1 MEDDSSKGI
10 ENNVV
15 KGPWKSPK
23 LKKVSIETKKLAEDM
38 MFIEDVAESVMI
50 PLIHA
55 LSENG
60 VDIQKDELV
69 AEVGFMN
76 EVVKSML
83 FRHLGYG
90 HPMTTLIGYTMNV
103 MQEETRDTYAKFDM
117 DTLDKILE
125 DVLKEEEDEPD
136 PA

>member
-50 PLIHA
+50 PLIHS

-90 HPMTTLIGYTMNV
+90 HTMTTLI
-103 MQEETRDTYAKFDM
+103 
-117 DTLDKILE
+117 
-125 DVLKEEEDEPD
+125 
-136 PA
+136 

>member
-1 MEDDSSKGI
+1 MEDDTPINPS
-10 ENNVV
+10 NVV
-15 KGPWKSPK
+15 KGPWKSRRV
-23 LKKVSIETKKLAEDM
+23 KKVSVETKKLTEDM
-38 MFIEDVAESVMI
+38 MFIEDVAEAVMI
-50 PLIHA
+50 PLIHS

-69 AEVGFMN
+69 AEVGFLN

-90 HPMTTLIGYTMNV
+90 HPMTTLIGHTMNIK
-103 MQEETRDTYAKFDM
+103 QEETRDTYAKFDM
-117 DTLDKILE
+117 KVLDKILE
-125 DVLKEEEDEPD
+125 DIFEEEDGID

>member
-1 MEDDSSKGI
+1 MEDDSSEGVVD
-10 ENNVV
+10 NVV
-15 KGPWKSPK
+15 KGPWKSRRV
-23 LKKVSIETKKLAEDM
+23 KKVSVETKKLTEDM
-38 MFIEDVAESVMI
+38 MFIEDVAEAVMI
-50 PLIHA
+50 PLIHS

-69 AEVGFMN
+69 AEVGFLN

-90 HPMTTLIGYTMNV
+90 HPMTTLIGHTMNIK
-103 MQEETRDTYAKFDM
+103 QEETRDTYAKFDM
-117 DTLDKILE
+117 KVLDKILE
-125 DVLKEEEDEPD
+125 DIFEEEDDID

>member
-1 MEDDSSKGI
+1 MEDDSSEGVVD
-10 ENNVV
+10 NVV

-50 PLIHA
+50 PLIHS

>member
-1 MEDDSSKGI
+1 MEDDSSEGVVD
-10 ENNVV
+10 NVV

-50 PLIHA
+50 PLTHS

-117 DTLDKILE
+117 DTLDKILD

>member
-1 MEDDSSKGI
+1 
-10 ENNVV
+10 
-15 KGPWKSPK
+15 
-23 LKKVSIETKKLAEDM
+23 

-50 PLIHA
+50 PLIHS

-69 AEVGFMN
+69 AEVGFLN

-90 HPMTTLIGYTMNV
+90 HPMTTLIGHTMNV
-103 MQEETRDTYAKFDM
+103 KEEETRDTYAKFDM
-117 DTLDKILE
+117 DALDRILDDIFKE
-125 DVLKEEEDEPD
+125 DEENEPD